1 MNSMESKNSIALYP
15 GSFDPFTNGHVDIV
29 QRSLKIFDKT
39 IVVVAGN
46 LRKKESYFSV
56 EERKDLISQVFKN
69 EERVEVDSCDDL
81 IMNYAREKNAKVMIR
96 GLRAVG
102 DFENEFIMASMNQGL
117 NKEVETFFMVTSRDW
132 YFLSSSVLKEVIS
145 YGGDISSYVP
155 EPVMKAINLKG
166 K

>member
-1 MNSMESKNSIALYP
+1 MKKKGSLALYP

-29 QRSLKIFDKT
+29 QRSLKIFDEI

-46 LRKKESYFSV
+46 FKKKESYFSM

-69 EERVEVDSCDDL
+69 EDRVKIDSCDGL
-81 IMNYAREKNAKVMIR
+81 IMDYAREKNAGVMIR

-117 NKEVETFFMVTSRDW
+117 NQEVETFFMITSRDW
-132 YFLSSSVLKEVIS
+132 YFLSSSVLKEVIG

-155 EPVMKAINLKG
+155 EPVLKAINLKG